1 MTMPSTSTRAFFWCR
16 VNVAKTL
23 IVAAALA
30 AATWS
35 HGAGAAADACAPIVK
50 AELATA
56 TAPAFRQYMS
66 LSEGKGERSL
76 SIALGNTVYMAIG
89 GQAGWQK
96 MDRTEIIALAKE
108 AADDADY
115 RDCRSLGSETIGG
128 VDAAV
133 YQFTMASKSD
143 SFAPSRAKAWIG
155 ADGLLRKQ
163 ATDKG
168 SFRYEFD
175 DVKAPIP

>member
-1 MTMPSTSTRAFFWCR
+1 ML
-16 VNVAKTL
+16 VASL
-23 IVAAALA
+23 LMAAAA
-30 AATWS
+30 RAS
-35 HGAGAAADACAPIVK
+35 GAAAADDCAPIVK
-50 AELATA
+50 AELATV

-66 LSEGKGERSL
+66 VAAESGGKDERLLSVAFGDF
-76 SIALGNTVYMAIG
+76 VYMATG
-89 GQAGWQK
+89 GPGSWQK
-96 MDRTEIIALAKE
+96 MDRREIIAMARA

-115 RDCRSLGSETIGG
+115 RDCRALGSEPIGG

-133 YQFTMASKSD
+133 YQFTMASKSN

-155 ADGLLRKQ
+155 DDGLLRKQ
-163 ATDKG
+163 ATDHA

>member
-1 MTMPSTSTRAFFWCR
+1 M
-16 VNVAKTL
+16 NVYKTL

-30 AATWS
+30 AAAGPR
-35 HGAGAAADACAPIVK
+35 GATAAADGCAPILK

-56 TAPAFRQYMS
+56 TAPAFRQYMA
-66 LSEGKGERSL
+66 LSEGKSERLL
-76 SIALGNTVYMAIG
+76 SVALGDTVYMAIG

-96 MDRTEIIALAKE
+96 MDRTEIIALAKD

-115 RDCRSLGSETIGG
+115 RDCKSLGSETIGG
-128 VDAAV
+128 ADAAV

-175 DVKAPIP
+175 DVRAPIP